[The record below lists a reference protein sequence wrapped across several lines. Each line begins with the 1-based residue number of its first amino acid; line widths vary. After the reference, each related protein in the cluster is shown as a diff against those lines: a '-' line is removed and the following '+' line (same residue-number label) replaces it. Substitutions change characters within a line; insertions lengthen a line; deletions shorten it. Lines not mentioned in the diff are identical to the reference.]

1 MNEIDKLR
9 MERRKIEVEIK
20 RLEEK
25 VGGLKE
31 TKAAMD
37 RRIVIIQ
44 QSSGSKEETFKTS
57 LFG

>member
-25 VGGLKE
+25 VGSLKE
-31 TKAAMD
+31 TKSAMD

-57 LFG
+57 MFG